1 MGDGDAVTAVAT
13 GGPVEVLM
21 VGVIVETG
29 HGACGTQGR
38 IRGSSDVV
46 RGNYGDGRRKASDC
60 LVGMG
65 ETARAAAGGGG
76 ACL

>member
-1 MGDGDAVTAVAT
+1 MGDGDVVTAVAT

-38 IRGSSDVV
+38 IGAVV
-46 RGNYGDGRRKASDC
+46 VS
-60 LVGMG
+60 LVAIMAMVGG
-65 ETARAAAGGGG
+65 KHPTAW
-76 ACL
+76 

>member
-1 MGDGDAVTAVAT
+1 MGDGDVVTAVAT

-29 HGACGTQGR
+29 HGTCGTQGR
-38 IRGSSDVV
+38 IRGSSGVV
-46 RGNYGDGRRKASDC
+46 SGNYGDGRGKASYC
-60 LVGMG
+60 LVDMG

-76 ACL
+76 ARL